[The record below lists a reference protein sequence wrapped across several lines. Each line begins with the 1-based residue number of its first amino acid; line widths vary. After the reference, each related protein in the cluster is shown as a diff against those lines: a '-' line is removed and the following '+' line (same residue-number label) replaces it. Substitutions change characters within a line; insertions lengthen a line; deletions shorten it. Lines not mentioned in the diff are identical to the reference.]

1 MSCNQKTN
9 TMKAQITHRTRTQ
22 NHSLIIVSAFALSMT
37 ALLVTDM
44 VRNSITQYVS
54 ATSAIE
60 SHVPAHL
67 TSLPFSST
75 VLPSVDVVAP
85 KLPVNVTTEQLPI
98 ENWMLDTETW
108 LTNEAEE
115 PVLMLQDWMFD
126 YTSPSQV
133 VEEAPAL
140 ESWMY
145 SLDGWISGSMAEESV
160 EIQSWMYDASNW
172 L

>member
-1 MSCNQKTN
+1 
-9 TMKAQITHRTRTQ
+9 MKAQITHRTRTQ

-44 VRNSITQYVS
+44 IRNSITHYAS

-60 SHVPAHL
+60 NTVTAHL
-67 TSLPFSST
+67 TSLPFSSS

-85 KLPVNVTTEQLPI
+85 KLPTSVTTEQLPI
-98 ENWMLDTETW
+98 ENWMLNTETW
-108 LTNEAEE
+108 LINETEE
-115 PVLMLQDWMFD
+115 PTLMLQDWMFD
-126 YTSPSQV
+126 YTSPSEV
-133 VEEAPAL
+133 VDETPAL

-145 SLDGWISGSMAEESV
+145 SLDGWISASLAEESV
-160 EIQSWMYDASNW
+160 EIQNWMYDASNW